1 LNGQF
6 IKTKILKWNT
16 SLHREVEGGR
26 MNLTRYEQEVVIN
39 LNADEE
45 MATVYSAN
53 PTWIRKMDALVR
65 EFPDVFRIK
74 RWTEISKTYE
84 MPKKY
89 VRIGKPR
96 ELSSEQRNNLE
107 KMRDIKKK
115 GSNKAF

>member
-1 LNGQF
+1 
-6 IKTKILKWNT
+6 
-16 SLHREVEGGR
+16 

-53 PTWIRKMDALVR
+53 PAWIRKMDALAR

-84 MPKKY
+84 MLKKY
-89 VRIGKPR
+89 VRIGRPR
-96 ELSSEQRNNLE
+96 ELSSAQRENLE
-107 KMRDIKKK
+107 RMRNVKIKEGMTKNY
-115 GSNKAF
+115 NKRN